1 MRDKKLKSQLSRAF
15 VHAKE
20 SAVEAART
28 ELLLPDEAG
37 CANNSPLCLFTHVV
51 LLSFM
56 EPESEMEKTFK
67 VTQAH
72 LKSVLPAQV
81 ADKSFSLSLPTHGP
95 YQLDLTRDGRYF
107 ALAGERGH
115 LALFDRLSSRLH
127 CELFVNEA
135 VRDVQFLHNS
145 TMFAAAQKR
154 FTYIYDSK
162 GTELH
167 CVRPLIDCT
176 RLDFLPYHYLLA
188 AVGNA
193 GYLKYLDVSSG
204 FLVAEH
210 RTKLGPCSVLR
221 QNPRNAVIHLGHSNG
236 TVTLW
241 TPNLKEAVVSIFVGR
256 GAVQAL
262 AVDPAGN
269 YMATAGIDG
278 RVRVYDVRT
287 YQSLYS
293 YNVPG
298 RIASLDISQRGVL
311 AIGFGTH
318 VHLYAGGALAQR
330 QSALYMSHHIAGS
343 PVQHVQ
349 FAPYDDVLCIGHE
362 TGVANIVVPGSGEPN
377 FDTYVASPYETK
389 KQMRERE
396 VHSLLEKIQ
405 PNLISLE
412 DVLGKVAVVRRGGAA
427 AAQKQRA
434 GDDNDDAEVA
444 DDDNAVA
451 EESSEEPD
459 PDRLEFE
466 PVKLRKKTA
475 IGRKNSEARLAAKKS
490 VIRQERISTALT
502 KRNVERVLGERAGA
516 AKATAGVAD
525 DADQQTAQAARPAT
539 VLDRFKRKRAD

>member
-1 MRDKKLKSQLSRAF
+1 
-15 VHAKE
+15 
-20 SAVEAART
+20 
-28 ELLLPDEAG
+28 
-37 CANNSPLCLFTHVV
+37 
-51 LLSFM
+51 M

-81 ADKSFSLSLPTHGP
+81 ADKSFSLSLPLHGP
-95 YQLDLTRDGRYF
+95 YSLDLTRDGRYL

-115 LALFDRLSSRLH
+115 LALVDRLTSRLH
-127 CELFVNEA
+127 CELFLNEA

-193 GYLKYLDVSSG
+193 GYLKYLDVSTG

-221 QNPRNAVIHLGHSNG
+221 QNPRNAVIHLGHTNG

-241 TPNLKEAVVSIFVGR
+241 TPNMKEAVVSIFVGR

-287 YQSLYS
+287 YKSLYS

-298 RIASLDISQRGVL
+298 RVASLDVSQRGVL

-318 VHLYAGGALAQR
+318 VHLYAGGALSQR
-330 QSALYMSHHIAGS
+330 QSALYMNHHVAGS

-362 TGVANIVVPGSGEPN
+362 TGVANIVVPGAGEPN

-389 KQMRERE
+389 NQMRERE

-405 PNLISLE
+405 PNLISLD
-412 DVLGKVAVVRRGGAA
+412 DVLGRVAVTRSSSSSSSAA
-427 AAQKQRA
+427 APDKKKAKKSG
-434 GDDNDDAEVA
+434 GDDDVSEDI
-444 DDDNAVA
+444 DDNNAVD
-451 EESSEEPD
+451 EDSSEEPD
-459 PDRLEFE
+459 PDALQFE

-502 KRNVERVLGERAGA
+502 KRNVERVLAERAGVA
-516 AKATAGVAD
+516 AKTTGE
-525 DADQQTAQAARPAT
+525 AQSTQPERPAT

>member
-1 MRDKKLKSQLSRAF
+1 MKLGKKTPLTLSF
-15 VHAKE
+15 SLTV
-20 SAVEAART
+20 
-28 ELLLPDEAG
+28 
-37 CANNSPLCLFTHVV
+37 FFF
-51 LLSFM
+51 SFM

-67 VTQAH
+67 VTQDH

-81 ADKSFSLSLPTHGP
+81 ADKSFALSLPTHGP
-95 YQLDLTRDGRYF
+95 YQLDLTRDGRHL

-115 LALFDRLSSRLH
+115 LALFDRLTSRLH
-127 CELFVNEA
+127 CELFVNES
-135 VRDVQFLHNS
+135 VRDIQFLHNS
-145 TMFAAAQKR
+145 TMFAVAQKR
-154 FTYIYDSK
+154 FTYIYDSQ

-176 RLDFLPYHYLLA
+176 RLDFLPYHYLLT

-193 GYLKYLDVSSG
+193 GYLKYLDVSTG

-210 RTKLGPCSVLR
+210 RTKLGPCSVMR
-221 QNPRNAVIHLGHSNG
+221 QNPRNAVMHLGHHNG

-241 TPNLKEAVVSIFVGR
+241 TPNMKEAVVSIFAGR
-256 GAVQAL
+256 GAVQSL

-269 YMATAGIDG
+269 YMATASIDG

-311 AIGFGTH
+311 AIGFGTR
-318 VHLYAGGALAQR
+318 VHLYGGSGSLAHR
-330 QSALYMSHHIAGS
+330 QQALYMEHHVSGS

-349 FAPYDDVLCIGHE
+349 FAHYDDVLCIGHE
-362 TGVANIVVPGSGEPN
+362 TGVTNIVVPGSGEPN

-396 VHSLLEKIQ
+396 VRSLLEKIQ

-427 AAQKQRA
+427 DKKKAKQKA
-434 GDDNDDAEVA
+434 GDDGDGA
-444 DDDNAVA
+444 DDVDDNNEVD
-451 EESSEEPD
+451 EESSEEAD

-475 IGRKNSEARLAAKKS
+475 IGRKNSEARLAMKKS
-490 VIRQERISTALT
+490 TIRQERISTALT
-502 KRNVERVLGERAGA
+502 KRNVERVLSERAGGAGGA
-516 AKATAGVAD
+516 AASSEQST
-525 DADQQTAQAARPAT
+525 QPAQPAT